1 MRVSS
6 ALTSHHHL
14 RRDFHSP
21 NLCRVVQDLTRSCST
36 CQRYKSEHLHTLP
49 AYLCRS
55 QSLPQ
60 CGRTFGLILSRP
72 FLATMASR
80 HSGKYCHFIALTRP
94 YTTVCGAGLLH

>member
-36 CQRYKSEHLHTLP
+36 CQRYKSEHLHP
-49 AYLCRS
+49 
-55 QSLPQ
+55 
-60 CGRTFGLILSRP
+60 
-72 FLATMASR
+72 
-80 HSGKYCHFIALTRP
+80 
-94 YTTVCGAGLLH
+94 AGLLMPQPVPSTVWADIWLDFIKALPRVGGKPSF